1 MLIPISTV
9 CIWTGLGDEN
19 KYEVGDAGGTAEP
32 LNYTLNVY
40 FSNDGG
46 VTYPDIQND
55 TYYGIGIIA
64 DFMLYNTW

>member
-40 FSNDGG
+40 FLMT
-46 VTYPDIQND
+46 VVLHIQIYR
-55 TYYGIGIIA
+55 TILI
-64 DFMLYNTW
+64 MVLV